1 MIQLAVCRHLLLL
14 VVLSLSFAS
23 ANAYDRSTG
32 GTLERFERAG
42 VVERVNSTE
51 IIVNGKQYR
60 FSTSIYFMNN
70 SVRKSLD
77 TIREGDRIWVKGRI
91 LIGVPYID
99 TMTIFPDD
107 ES

>member
-1 MIQLAVCRHLLLL
+1 MIQVAVWRHLLVLL
-14 VVLSLSFAS
+14 ILSLSFAS

-32 GTLERFERAG
+32 GSLERFEKAG
-42 VVERVNSTE
+42 VVEKVNSTE
-51 IIVNGKQYR
+51 IVVNGKQYR
-60 FSTSIYFMNN
+60 FSTPLHFINN
-70 SVRKSLD
+70 SLRKSLD
-77 TIREGDRIWVKGRI
+77 TIRVGDLIWVKGRV